1 MRGLTAV
8 QLVILRGRT
17 RDKNVRADE
26 FEALNPLLAEAGIQ
40 HRVWFSTGSLEAVWR
55 WIGSAKPM

>member
-55 WIGSAKPM
+55 